1 MGVFI
6 MDLVEKTQLQKT
18 AGKLL
23 VSAWVI
29 EIIAAAVGLFFAIS
43 RLTPLL
49 DGTVASSIIGIQAAL
64 PFFAVAIVELT
75 KIPLAYVYYQTVQV
89 GWKIVF
95 GVSLAAAV
103 IITFETFFVGF
114 ESYQSHLTK
123 ELRPTL
129 DQITTLERGIYNSE
143 NAIVLANKIKQG
155 QDGADNRH
163 QASLL
168 TINKQFSDAVKPFE
182 AQKKIINDKYSSNI
196 EPDKKELERR
206 KADLKKLDDEY
217 IENKGAIVESFGA
230 ELRDGSSSSKKQ
242 NIQDNKALIVAQ
254 ESLAKAFTDATDNQK
269 QLLEDWVKARPKVSF
284 FARANFDAEYRKNKG
299 NLEAQLVTQTND
311 LKQTIVQLQKK
322 LNSPSN
328 LRTRIRNEEKAALK
342 ALHTTYVTNRTKITE
357 DISRLEIKVATAEQT
372 EKSATDTAAIDALD
386 EKISDE
392 SKKRQTLVKSQ
403 NDAYSEQKK
412 IFSNQEKLVANAS
425 KSIGTAES
433 ELATECSELNK
444 KVIDNQVYRIAM
456 QFNAVEDVCDLTEKQ
471 LSLTKMFWFGSIAV
485 IVAALGTILAFA
497 SFVISS
503 NKPRIIIKEVP
514 VEKNV
519 IVEVIKEVPVEKV
532 IFRDVPVEV
541 IRREVVH
548 IPVYTNDKSLLVEKS
563 DSDDKK

>member
-1 MGVFI
+1 
-6 MDLVEKTQLQKT
+6 
-18 AGKLL
+18 
-23 VSAWVI
+23 
-29 EIIAAAVGLFFAIS
+29 
-43 RLTPLL
+43 
-49 DGTVASSIIGIQAAL
+49 
-64 PFFAVAIVELT
+64 
-75 KIPLAYVYYQTVQV
+75 
-89 GWKIVF
+89 
-95 GVSLAAAV
+95 
-103 IITFETFFVGF
+103 
-114 ESYQSHLTK
+114 
-123 ELRPTL
+123 
-129 DQITTLERGIYNSE
+129 
-143 NAIVLANKIKQG
+143 
-155 QDGADNRH
+155 
-163 QASLL
+163 
-168 TINKQFSDAVKPFE
+168 
-182 AQKKIINDKYSSNI
+182 
-196 EPDKKELERR
+196 
-206 KADLKKLDDEY
+206 
-217 IENKGAIVESFGA
+217 
-230 ELRDGSSSSKKQ
+230 
-242 NIQDNKALIVAQ
+242 
-254 ESLAKAFTDATDNQK
+254 
-269 QLLEDWVKARPKVSF
+269 
-284 FARANFDAEYRKNKG
+284 
-299 NLEAQLVTQTND
+299 
-311 LKQTIVQLQKK
+311 
-322 LNSPSN
+322 
-328 LRTRIRNEEKAALK
+328 
-342 ALHTTYVTNRTKITE
+342 
-357 DISRLEIKVATAEQT
+357 
-372 EKSATDTAAIDALD
+372 
-386 EKISDE
+386 
-392 SKKRQTLVKSQ
+392 QTLVKSQ